1 MTFDLCVPGYTA
13 ELGWLVPLVYE
24 GAVANTNLLAV
35 PVPGAVWFNPLAF
48 NGSQSFDPLVREYAD
63 ELCWLDP
70 LGYEGARYCFGRAPV
85 EVFEVVYEK
94 ESVGSSSLIC
104 TFDE

>member
-24 GAVANTNLLAV
+24 GANLLAV
-35 PVPGAVWFNPLAF
+35 PVWFNPLAF
-48 NGSQSFDPLVREYAD
+48 NGSQSFNPLVREYAD

-85 EVFEVVYEK
+85 EVFVVVYEK
-94 ESVGSSSLIC
+94 ETVGSSSLIC